1 MSLEDQ
7 LRTLLAKQSI
17 AEVVQRW
24 GRARDQGLW
33 DDLAATFH
41 PGGRIK
47 VMWFE
52 GTHVDFIAECT
63 KRFAHGTGS
72 TKHFIA
78 VSLITV
84 RGAKALS
91 ETPAML
97 SMSGELAGAN
107 FLGQSFLRFQD
118 RFEERGGEWRIVQR
132 TAIYEG
138 DRFITD
144 RPVEL
149 DEKLLKTYKAP
160 FRYLAY
166 RQHLQ
171 GLDIDPKTPL
181 DGTAELEALNR
192 DAKAWLG

>member
-1 MSLEDQ
+1 MNVEHELG
-7 LRTLLAKQSI
+7 TLLAKQSI

-33 DDLAATFH
+33 DELATTFH

-52 GTHVDFIAECT
+52 GTHDDFIKACT
-63 KRFAHGTGS
+63 QRFAPGIGS
-72 TKHFIA
+72 TKHFLA
-78 VSLITV
+78 VSLVTV
-84 RGAKALS
+84 RGEKALS

-107 FLGQSFLRFQD
+107 FLGQSFLRFLD
-118 RFEERGGEWRIVQR
+118 RFEKRGGEWRIAQR
-132 TAIYEG
+132 TAIYE
-138 DRFITD
+138 FITD

-149 DEKLLKTYKAP
+149 DEKLLKAYKAP

-171 GLDIDPKTPL
+171 GLEMDPNTPL
-181 DGTAELEALNR
+181 DGTAELAALNR
-192 DAKAWLG
+192 DAKAWLANG